1 MKYYKLTNKKTK
13 DTFTLSI
20 NEFHSL
26 NAQTIENEGST
37 AFSKKYDFKIINP
50 HSKENILTCVVLVGI
65 CVISYLLIHLTFNLI
80 NTI

>member
-20 NEFHSL
+20 NQFHAL

-37 AFSKKYDFKIINP
+37 AFSKKYEFKIVNP
-50 HSKENILTCVVLVGI
+50 HSKENILTGAVLVGV
-65 CVISYLLIHLTFNLI
+65 CVVSYLLINLIFNLI
-80 NTI
+80 HTI

>member
-50 HSKENILTCVVLVGI
+50 HSKENI
-65 CVISYLLIHLTFNLI
+65 
-80 NTI
+80 